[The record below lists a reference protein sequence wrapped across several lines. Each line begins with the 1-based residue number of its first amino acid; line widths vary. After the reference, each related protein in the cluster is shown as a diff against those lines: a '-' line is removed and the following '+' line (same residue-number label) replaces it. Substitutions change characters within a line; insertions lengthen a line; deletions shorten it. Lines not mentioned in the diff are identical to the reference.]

1 MTFAGMLI
9 ALFITLLSVVFLGPY
24 GAAILPIL
32 LFGMVF
38 SIYQKNKQIYEDV
51 KLIREKLGLL
61 TEEEQIEEEVQESID
76 EYNKSDPEIKES
88 DFVERSEIDK
98 EIENELEKYIND
110 NEIKEG
116 KKE

>member
-1 MTFAGMLI
+1 MTVVGMLI
-9 ALFITLLSVVFLGPY
+9 ALFITLLSIVFLGPY

-61 TEEEQIEEEVQESID
+61 REEEEIEREIQKSKD
-76 EYNKSDPEIKES
+76 EYNKSDPEIKEI
-88 DFVERSEIDK
+88 DFLERSEIDK
-98 EIENELEKYIND
+98 EIEAELEKYIND
-110 NEIKEG
+110 SEIKED